1 MENLRFGKDT
11 PIVNRSNKN
20 NNNNDDDEH
29 FHFSDDDN
37 DNINIEDY
45 NSEQDQDH
53 ELFRILVVV
62 GITVDRLA
70 GSSTGH
76 INTINFQRRQQN
88 QFQRQ
93 CDVNKRPSAREKL
106 LMSNIDDDDVD
117 DGFCG
122 EDDRGKPAVP
132 VHCVVELSGAACQ
145 ELGQP
150 SQEPKVITDGYAIL
164 PSNTTLNNLVSIALE
179 KLGIYG
185 EATPARGAL
194 QIKNWKPL
202 GLEQITE
209 NLNSA
214 TVGEI
219 LSDLGQL
226 VTLRITLL
234 SLPSME
240 NERPE
245 ESAIACQTVKREEL
259 ALPEETAS
267 EDLKE
272 SSARDLSSKDL
283 MILNQL
289 LNKQQHQQQLQ
300 LQQQQQQQQ
309 QSPLQQ
315 QQQQHQ
321 QQQKSRHSTDR
332 FANQLLMNA
341 AALQNHMQITE
352 GMPVSSF
359 SDKTTI
365 TENGVSDSMYQTLL
379 QSFSSTTD
387 KRTPCG
393 SAMFSPERRDEILRT
408 FIENAP
414 KLSQG
419 PGAALSAHLV
429 SRKRPN
435 ENEVLDF
442 STTPKLSNNLASL
455 ANSNTTNGVTKFD
468 DEKLHANKP
477 RVRTTF
483 DPETEVPQLH
493 AWFQKDQH
501 PTRAQIQDYVEQLN
515 AARLALNRDK
525 LLNVNNV
532 VYWFKNARAAYK
544 RRRLQESSANHLAS
558 VSSLDK
564 LASAHSPNSMRG
576 DMDSEHEASVSPPP
590 ASNGNNKLVPMSH
603 TSLNAALQ
611 ADEAA
616 TPLLDKWKEFEYQ
629 RRLAEA
635 QRWQHLAAVMRAQ
648 QAQVAH
654 QTLDLSVKPVK
665 VQSCSSEA
673 ENDSA
678 DSSKEGCHARNESDA
693 SDDDDNDAWENR
705 IANAQASSL
714 ALYGAGMYS
723 NVAMPVVPF
732 QSSGGINVNPN
743 AQLEASGRKRN
754 RTFIDPVSEVP
765 RLERWFSD
773 VTTHPHHAQ
782 IEEFTAELNSM
793 EYRQKFPKLEPRNVQ
808 FWFKNRRAKYKRIEK
823 SANSSMETTV
833 TS

>member
-245 ESAIACQTVKREEL
+245 ESAIACQTVKR
-259 ALPEETAS
+259 
-267 EDLKE
+267 
-272 SSARDLSSKDL
+272 
-283 MILNQL
+283 
-289 LNKQQHQQQLQ
+289 
-300 LQQQQQQQQ
+300 
-309 QSPLQQ
+309 
-315 QQQQHQ
+315 
-321 QQQKSRHSTDR
+321 
-332 FANQLLMNA
+332 LLMNA

-352 GMPVSSF
+352 GMPVSF
-359 SDKTTI
+359 GKAAELFNKTTI